1 VRGFRVTTCQ
11 SASEALEFAPGNSID
26 LILSDIG
33 MPHMDGFEMMKQ
45 LRELP
50 NMRDVPAIALSGYAT
65 PKDARTALSVGYSA
79 HMSKPVSPTEL
90 LATIDQLLRKSE
102 QEKEL

>member
-1 VRGFRVTTCQ
+1 
-11 SASEALEFAPGNSID
+11 
-26 LILSDIG
+26 

-65 PKDARTALSVGYSA
+65 PKDARTALAVGYSA
-79 HMSKPVSPTEL
+79 HMSKPVSPAEL
-90 LATIDQLLRKSE
+90 LATIDQLLRKFE